1 MNVLANSTCPL
12 LLCILGIIV
21 GAVYGHV
28 VVGLMIGAI
37 GCLWGCED
45 EKGSE

>member
-1 MNVLANSTCPL
+1 MNMLANSTCPL
-12 LLCILGIIV
+12 LLCIL

-45 EKGSE
+45 EKGGE